1 MIASNER
8 WVTPPT
14 IAKRLAVTCDKVL
27 TWIRSGQLRAVN
39 LSDKGRPRWKI
50 SPEDLAAFLESK
62 SNRVTAE
69 PPTRKRRVIPKPA
82 RQWV

>member
-14 IAKRLAVTCDKVL
+14 IAKRLCVTCDKVL

-62 SNRVTAE
+62 SNRATAD
-69 PPTRKRRVIPKPA
+69 PPKRSRRTVPKPTRS
-82 RQWV
+82 WV